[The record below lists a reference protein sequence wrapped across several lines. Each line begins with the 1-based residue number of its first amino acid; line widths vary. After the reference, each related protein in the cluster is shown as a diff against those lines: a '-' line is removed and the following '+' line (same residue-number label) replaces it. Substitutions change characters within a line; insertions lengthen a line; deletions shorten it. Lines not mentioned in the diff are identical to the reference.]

1 MCSLSRALLEL
12 QEPDV
17 RGKAFVAVAC
27 IPAYNVEK
35 TIGRTVLQAMRYVDR
50 VIVCNDGSED
60 MTGEIAEGLGA
71 IVLAHPKNM
80 GYGAALATL
89 FSAVARMDVDAMV
102 TIDGDGQHDASQ
114 IPKLLDSLRD
124 GDADL
129 VIGSRNLRAED
140 LEEVPSYRKR
150 GLEVINGLA
159 KKLSYGE
166 LTDSQSGFRA
176 YDRKAIK
183 LLQPSEQG
191 MGASTEI
198 LLKAHKAGLALKE
211 IPAKISYGHGSSNRN
226 PLAHGLDVV
235 LTTVKQLS
243 MRKPLLFYGV
253 PGVFS
258 LMVGL
263 TFLVWTLQI
272 YTVQRMVETN
282 VALIGF
288 AASMIGLVLMTTA
301 VILWVVLSAI
311 RERNGE

>member
-1 MCSLSRALLEL
+1 MSEASLEL
-12 QEPDV
+12 QELDV
-17 RGKAFVAVAC
+17 RGKGFVAVVC

-35 TIGRTVLQAMRYVDR
+35 TIGKMVVQAKRYVDR

-71 IVLAHPKNM
+71 IVVTHPENR

-89 FSAVARMDVDAMV
+89 FSAAARMDVDAMV

-114 IPKLLDSLRD
+114 IPKLLEPLRN

-129 VIGSRNLRAED
+129 VIGSRFQRAED
-140 LEEVPSYRKR
+140 LEEVPSYRRR
-150 GLEVINGLA
+150 GLEVITELT
-159 KKLSYGE
+159 KKLSYDE

-183 LLQPSEQG
+183 LLHPSEQG

-198 LLKAHKAGLALKE
+198 LLKAYKAGLALKE
-211 IPAKISYGHGSSNRN
+211 IPTKITYGQGSSNHN
-226 PLAHGLDVV
+226 PLAHGLEVI

-253 PGVFS
+253 PGAFS
-258 LMVGL
+258 LMLGL
-263 TFLVWTLQI
+263 AFLVWTLQI
-272 YTVQRMVETN
+272 YTTQRMVETN

-288 AASMIGLVLMTTA
+288 AASIVGLMLITTA
-301 VILWVVLSAI
+301 VILWVVLKVVL
-311 RERNGE
+311 ERNRE

>member
-1 MCSLSRALLEL
+1 MCSLNRALLEL

-211 IPAKISYGHGSSNRN
+211 VPVKITYGHGSFDHNC
-226 PLAHGLDVV
+226 LAHGLEVI

-263 TFLVWTLQI
+263 AFLVWTLQI